1 MSAHAERDRARLRVA
16 FRGAVQGV
24 GFRPF
29 IYRLATELGLT
40 GYVTNT
46 PNGALAEAEGR
57 RDQLE
62 AFLIRSQREV
72 PPRASIQSLE
82 ASWLDPVGYADF
94 IIRPSLQ
101 EGAREAFILPDIA
114 TCADCL
120 RELNDPS
127 DRRYRYP
134 FINCT
139 NCGPRYSI
147 ILRLPYDRPHT
158 TMSRFRMCEAC
169 QQEYENPLDRR
180 FHAQPNACPVCGP
193 HVELWDPEGRCLADR
208 DEAIQGAIAA
218 VKEGQIVAVK
228 GLGGFHL
235 MVDAANDDAVQHLR
249 RLKRREAKPLAVMF
263 PDVNSAARVCALS
276 VLERRALESP
286 ERPIVLLS
294 KLPEAEDL
302 IAPSVA
308 PNNPQVGAM
317 LPYTP
322 LHHLLLE
329 GIARPVVA
337 TSGNLSDEPICT
349 DEHEAVQRLTGIAD
363 LFLVH
368 DRPIARHVD
377 DSVVR
382 VVRDRE
388 QVLRRAR
395 GYAPLPVLLPAS
407 GPTALAVGPHL
418 KCSVALAVGRSA
430 YVSQHIGDLDTV
442 GAREAHVRVVRD
454 LIALYEERPAVIVT
468 DLHPDYASTLTAEML
483 AAEMAANGT
492 APQTLPVQHHYA
504 HILACMAEN
513 EITGQVLGVAWDGTG
528 LGTDGT
534 IWGGEW
540 LLCTPSRF
548 ERVAHLRS
556 FRLPGGDAAM
566 REPRRSAIGT
576 LYEMYGAAAND
587 KLPAS
592 VPTAMVQVWLKM
604 LERGTNVSR
613 TTSAG
618 RLFDAVA
625 SLLDICQVARFE
637 GQAAM
642 ELEWAMGA
650 NGPLEPYRLEMR
662 QEGGA
667 LTVDWQPL
675 IEGIV
680 ADAAKGVPL
689 PEISRGFHDALVEGI
704 VSVARAVGEKSIVLS
719 GGCFQNRYLTEKAC
733 ERLTAEG
740 FRVYVHQRVP
750 PNDGGIALGQVY
762 AAVGRLYEAK

>member
-1 MSAHAERDRARLRVA
+1 VSAHAERDRARLRVA

-29 IYRLATELGLT
+29 LYRLATELGLT

-101 EGAREAFILPDIA
+101 EGVREAFILPDIA

-147 ILRLPYDRPHT
+147 ILRLPYDGPHT

-218 VKEGQIVAVK
+218 VTEGQIVAVK

-235 MVDAANDDAVQHLR
+235 MVDAANDDAVQRLR

>member
-1 MSAHAERDRARLRVA
+1 
-16 FRGAVQGV
+16 
-24 GFRPF
+24 
-29 IYRLATELGLT
+29 
-40 GYVTNT
+40 
-46 PNGALAEAEGR
+46 
-57 RDQLE
+57 
-62 AFLIRSQREV
+62 
-72 PPRASIQSLE
+72 
-82 ASWLDPVGYADF
+82 
-94 IIRPSLQ
+94 
-101 EGAREAFILPDIA
+101 
-114 TCADCL
+114 
-120 RELNDPS
+120 
-127 DRRYRYP
+127 
-134 FINCT
+134 
-139 NCGPRYSI
+139 
-147 ILRLPYDRPHT
+147 
-158 TMSRFRMCEAC
+158 
-169 QQEYENPLDRR
+169 
-180 FHAQPNACPVCGP
+180 
-193 HVELWDPEGRCLADR
+193 
-208 DEAIQGAIAA
+208 
-218 VKEGQIVAVK
+218 
-228 GLGGFHL
+228 
-235 MVDAANDDAVQHLR
+235 
-249 RLKRREAKPLAVMF
+249 
-263 PDVNSAARVCALS
+263 
-276 VLERRALESP
+276 
-286 ERPIVLLS
+286 
-294 KLPEAEDL
+294 
-302 IAPSVA
+302 
-308 PNNPQVGAM
+308 
-317 LPYTP
+317 
-322 LHHLLLE
+322 
-329 GIARPVVA
+329 
-337 TSGNLSDEPICT
+337 
-349 DEHEAVQRLTGIAD
+349 
-363 LFLVH
+363 
-368 DRPIARHVD
+368 
-377 DSVVR
+377 
-382 VVRDRE
+382 
-388 QVLRRAR
+388 
-395 GYAPLPVLLPAS
+395 
-407 GPTALAVGPHL
+407 
-418 KCSVALAVGRSA
+418 
-430 YVSQHIGDLDTV
+430 
-442 GAREAHVRVVRD
+442 
-454 LIALYEERPAVIVT
+454 
-468 DLHPDYASTLTAEML
+468 
-483 AAEMAANGT
+483 
-492 APQTLPVQHHYA
+492 VQHHYA

-566 REPRRSAIGT
+566 REPRRSAIGI